1 MATKKLN
8 HLLPRMVIKR
18 WEENNGKIFDKEKNK
33 IRRVNKYD
41 YSEKYYYSLGKEDDE
56 LENRISTFE
65 TYVANILKQLNA
77 AQNSIEL
84 TKKDLEILK
93 LYVVLQSCRNNN
105 TSPVIKNDESGI
117 YINNNYFFGVP
128 LVATQEEAVKVTTLI
143 CDEFNKIKNSN
154 DNFDNI
160 TSQFCLGLHL
170 VIVANEN
177 NEFII
182 SETTSIIECT
192 MDSNYLFAYVP
203 ISPKLGL
210 ILPNSKYYFSEKDIE
225 FTKRRF
231 GNKYGNG
238 KPDSY
243 LSELLSDNKLV
254 YNGTETNNK
263 IKLNFVKLVKEEIYS
278 LNSIIYE
285 NGNKILFC
293 NESSLEEAKN
303 KNPVREIY
311 IEDIFKNTK

>member
-18 WEENNGKIFDKEKNK
+18 WEENNGKIFDKEENK
-33 IRRVNKYD
+33 IRKVNKYD

-56 LENRISTFE
+56 LENKISTFE
-65 TYVANILKQLNA
+65 SYIANILKQLNE
-77 AQNSIEL
+77 AQSSIEL
-84 TKKDLEILK
+84 TKKDVEILK

-105 TSPVIKNDESGI
+105 TSPVIKNDETGI
-117 YINNNYFFGVP
+117 YINNNYLFGVP
-128 LVATQEEAVKVTTLI
+128 LVTTQEEAVQVTTLI

-154 DNFDNI
+154 DNFNNI

-170 VIVANEN
+170 VIVTNEN

-192 MDSNYLFAYVP
+192 MDSDYLFTYVP

-210 ILPNSKYYFSEKDIE
+210 ILAKFEYYFSDEKSIE
-225 FTKRRF
+225 YTKQRF
-231 GNKYGNG
+231 GDKYGSG
-238 KPDSY
+238 KPDQY
-243 LSELLSDNKLV
+243 LSTLLSDNKLI
-254 YNGTETNNK
+254 YNGIEINNK
-263 IKLNFVKLVKEEIYS
+263 IKFDFVKLTKEEIYS

-285 NGNKILFC
+285 DGNKILFC

-311 IEDIFKNTK
+311 IEDIFKY

>member
-1 MATKKLN
+1 MAIKINN

-18 WEENNGKIFDKEKNK
+18 WEENNGKIFDKEENK
-33 IRRVNKYD
+33 IRKVNKYD
-41 YSEKYYYSLGKEDDE
+41 YSEKYYYSLGKKDDE

-65 TYVANILKQLNA
+65 SYIGNILKQLNE
-77 AQNSIEL
+77 AQSSIEL
-84 TKKDLEILK
+84 TKKDIEILK
-93 LYVVLQSCRNNN
+93 LYVILQSCRNNN
-105 TSPVIKNDESGI
+105 TSPVIKNDESDI
-117 YINNNYFFGVP
+117 YLNNNYLFGVP
-128 LVATQEEAVKVTTLI
+128 LVTTQEEAVQVTTKI
-143 CDEFNKIKNSN
+143 CDEFNRIKNLN
-154 DNFDNI
+154 DNINER
-160 TSQFCLGLHL
+160 TSSFCYELHL

-177 NEFII
+177 NKFII

-210 ILPNSKYYFSEKDIE
+210 ILTNSKYYFSEKDIE
-225 FTKRRF
+225 FTKQRF

-263 IKLNFVKLVKEEIYS
+263 IKLNFIKLAKEEIYS

-285 NGNKILFC
+285 DGNKILFC

-311 IEDIFKNTK
+311 IEDIFKY

>member
-1 MATKKLN
+1 MAIKINN

-18 WEENNGKIFDKEKNK
+18 WEENNGKIFNKEENK
-33 IRRVNKYD
+33 IRKVNKYD

-65 TYVANILKQLNA
+65 SYIANILKQLNE

-84 TKKDLEILK
+84 TKKVVEILK

-117 YINNNYFFGVP
+117 YLNNNYLFGVP
-128 LVATQEEAVKVTTLI
+128 LVTTQEEAVQVTTLI
-143 CDEFNKIKNSN
+143 CDEFNRIKNLN
-154 DNFDNI
+154 DNSDNI
-160 TSQFCLGLHL
+160 LSQFCLGLHL
-170 VIVANEN
+170 VIVTNEN
-177 NEFII
+177 SEFII

-192 MDSNYLFAYVP
+192 MDSDYLFTYVP

-210 ILPNSKYYFSEKDIE
+210 ILAKSKYYFSEKDIE
-225 FTKRRF
+225 ITKQRF

-238 KPDSY
+238 TLDSY
-243 LSELLSDNKLV
+243 LSALLNDSKLI
-254 YNGTETNNK
+254 YNGTQVNNK
-263 IKLNFVKLVKEEIYS
+263 IKFDFVKLTKEEIYS

-285 NGNKILFC
+285 DGNKILFC
-293 NESSLEEAKN
+293 NEHSLEEAKN
-303 KNPVREIY
+303 KNQAREIY
-311 IEDIFKNTK
+311 IEDIFKY